1 MDYAPLLPDG
11 PAKFFAV
18 VLIGHL
24 AWGYFEYTRVRN
36 FYNKGQVRFAY
47 SSLLSQANYT
57 PFLSILGLVDNVA
70 TKGALYHFI

>member
-11 PAKFFAV
+11 AAKFFAV

-36 FYNKGQVRFAY
+36 FYNKGQVRFTY
-47 SSLLSQANYT
+47 SPLLSQANNTTFY
-57 PFLSILGLVDNVA
+57 LYLGW
-70 TKGALYHFI
+70 